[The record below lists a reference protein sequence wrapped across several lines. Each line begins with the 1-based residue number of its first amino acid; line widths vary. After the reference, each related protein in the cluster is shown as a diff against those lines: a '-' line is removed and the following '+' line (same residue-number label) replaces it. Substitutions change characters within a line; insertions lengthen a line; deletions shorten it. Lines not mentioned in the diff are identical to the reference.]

1 MHNAKTKKENTNI
14 LYSIRTKFILT
25 VIISILIASALFLGI
40 VIPISRNAISELTK
54 SYMLDMV
61 ATHRTIINGVIGEK
75 EATREEYK
83 ALLSDVKIHNM
94 EGSFAY
100 LVNKDG
106 IMEYS
111 PTAEKIGQPVENKI
125 VKDLVARLKEGD
137 IPKDNVI
144 TYDYRGDIKYAS
156 YSITAKNEILVM
168 AADYNE
174 VMQPINNI
182 VKIAVT
188 SSIVVVA
195 VLSLLALLMGNII
208 VAPIHTVTSII
219 RKASE
224 FNFRIDLNNK
234 IYSRKDETG
243 EMARAVRTMCENLRK
258 IVEEIEKAKEGV
270 LLSVTGLQTVLDVA
284 YQMSTDNS
292 AITQELA
299 AGMEETSATT
309 ETIFEDIENMKKNVL
324 AINQLVT
331 EGTSYSGEI
340 MDRANLLCETTI
352 QASQKTK
359 DIYSKVRIKTDQ
371 AMEDAKAVEEINVLT
386 SAVMQISSQT
396 SLLALNASI
405 EAARAGEAG
414 RGFSVVASEIGK
426 LAEQTSKEVGNI
438 NQVADKVNKAVKNI
452 ATCLWDTEEFLG
464 NDVLKD
470 YENFIDTGEKYK
482 NDATVFKKNMNEIST
497 SIKSLTKSVSII
509 SEALEGINV
518 TMGEASAGVT
528 DIAQRTEEM
537 AGNSNETNRLAE
549 ESHKS
554 VKQLENIV
562 DRFAL

>member
-1 MHNAKTKKENTNI
+1 MHNKKSKKINF

-25 VIISILIASALFLGI
+25 VIVSILIASALFLGI
-40 VIPISRNAISELTK
+40 IIPISRNAISELTK

-61 ATHRTIINGVIGEK
+61 ATHRTIINGAIGEN

-83 ALLSDVKIHNM
+83 ALLHDVKIHNM

-100 LVNKDG
+100 LVNKEG

-111 PTAEKIGQPVENKI
+111 PTTEKIGQPVENKI
-125 VKDLVARLKEGD
+125 VKELVARINKGD
-137 IPKDNVI
+137 IPQDNVI

-156 YSITAKNEILVM
+156 YSVTDKKEILVM

-188 SSIVVVA
+188 ASVFVVVI
-195 VLSLLALLMGNII
+195 LSLLALLMGNII
-208 VAPIHTVTSII
+208 VAPIRSVTTII
-219 RKASE
+219 GRVSE
-224 FNFRIDLNNK
+224 FDFRFDSNNK
-234 IYSRKDETG
+234 IYKRKDETG
-243 EMARAVRTMCENLRK
+243 EMARAVQNMCKNLGR
-258 IVEEIEKAKEGV
+258 IVSEIENAKECL
-270 LLSVTGLQTVLDVA
+270 LLSITGLQTVLDAA

-309 ETIFEDIENMKKNVL
+309 ETIFEDIENMKKTVL
-324 AINQLVT
+324 SINQLIT

-340 MDRANLLCETTI
+340 MDRANSLCETTI
-352 QASQKTK
+352 QASEKTK
-359 DIYSKVRIKTDQ
+359 DIYSKIRIKTDQ

-386 SAVMQISSQT
+386 NAVMQISSQT

-414 RGFSVVASEIGK
+414 RGFSVVATEIGK

-452 ATCLWDTEEFLG
+452 STCLWDTEEFLG

-482 NDATVFKKNMNEIST
+482 NDAAVFKKNMNEISS

-509 SEALEGINV
+509 SESLGGINI

-537 AGNSNETNRLAE
+537 AGNSTETNRLAQ
-549 ESHKS
+549 ESHRG
-554 VKQLENIV
+554 VKQLEDIV
-562 DRFAL
+562 DKFVL